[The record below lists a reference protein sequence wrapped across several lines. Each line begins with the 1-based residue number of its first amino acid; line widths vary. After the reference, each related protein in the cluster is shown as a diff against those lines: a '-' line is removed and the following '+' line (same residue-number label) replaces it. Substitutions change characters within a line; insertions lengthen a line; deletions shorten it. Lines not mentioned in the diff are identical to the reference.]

1 MSYLRSEI
9 VRCCHGL
16 ACDARCGISLAGFQ
30 HSPPIHLRPQTLRD
44 PAAGQ
49 TKRLGV
55 VPHQPKVGVKGG
67 EDGGRDESDGSG
79 EIVELLRLERDGN
92 GRECR
97 LDEVAAWLTRQC

>member
-1 MSYLRSEI
+1 LDEERTETS
-9 VRCCHGL
+9 
-16 ACDARCGISLAGFQ
+16 
-30 HSPPIHLRPQTLRD
+30 SPKDDHTSNHHLSNTEHLDGVPHLRPQTLRD